1 LFHVELRDTP
11 AFQTLQR
18 GLDALGLETTAAQA
32 EALYAFSSL
41 LSEWS
46 QRMNLTGHR
55 TLEAIVDRLVLEAC
69 ALASALPA
77 LASLA
82 DLGSG
87 AGIPGIPVAILRGDC
102 RVTLVES
109 RERRHHFQRAIVRE
123 LGLSNVEPLLGRAEQ
138 LEPRPHSGV
147 VAQAMAQPGRALAWM
162 LPWAEP
168 GGLLLLP
175 LAAET
180 PPPEHPE
187 VMPEPS
193 RSYQAPGGP
202 ERSLWIG
209 RKR

>member
-1 LFHVELRDTP
+1 MALKATP
-11 AFQTLQR
+11 AQS
-18 GLDALGLETTAAQA
+18 
-32 EALYAFSSL
+32 EALYAFASR

-69 ALASALPA
+69 ALASVLPP
-77 LASLA
+77 LQSLA

-109 RERRHHFQRAIVRE
+109 RERRHHFQRAVVRE
-123 LGLSNVEPLLGRAEQ
+123 LELSNVEPRLGRAEK
-138 LEPRPHSGV
+138 LEPRPHSGA
-147 VAQAMAQPGRALAWM
+147 VAQAMAQPERALAWM

-175 LAAET
+175 MAADAL
-180 PPPEHPE
+180 PPEHPE
-187 VMPEPS
+187 LMPESS
-193 RSYQAPGGP
+193 RSYRAPGGP

>member
-109 RERRHHFQRAIVRE
+109 RERRHHFQRAVVRE

-138 LEPRPHSGV
+138 LEPRPGW
-147 VAQAMAQPGRALAWM
+147 AMAWM

>member
-1 LFHVELRDTP
+1 LAFQALRRGLEALALEATP
-11 AFQTLQR
+11 AQV
-18 GLDALGLETTAAQA
+18 
-32 EALYAFSSL
+32 EALYAFASR

-55 TLEAIVDRLVLEAC
+55 TLETITDRLVLEAC
-69 ALASALPA
+69 ALASVLPP
-77 LASLA
+77 LPSLA

-109 RERRHHFQRAIVRE
+109 RERRHHFQRAVVRE
-123 LGLSNVEPLLGRAEQ
+123 LGLSNVDPRLGRAEQ
-138 LEPRPHSGV
+138 LESRPHSGV
-147 VAQAMAQPGRALAWM
+147 VAQAMAQPERALAWM

-175 LAAET
+175 LAADAM
-180 PPPEHPE
+180 PPEHPE
-187 VMPEPS
+187 LTPEPS
-193 RSYQAPGGP
+193 RSYRAPGGP